1 MKTSAFVIFIS
12 IVLAVYG
19 SASYYIYYHGRHA
32 LSGAAFLRL
41 PYTIIFLFLSLT
53 YIAARFLQSYGESGI
68 SRFFLVIGS
77 FWMAAI
83 VYFFLA
89 CLLIDIMRGVNHFV
103 TIYPASVFMNYEKVK
118 LGLFFGL
125 IILTS
130 GIITY
135 GYINAKHS
143 VINEYEI
150 TTNKKLDSP
159 LTIVM
164 ASDIHLGP
172 LSCGKW
178 FDEQVEKINSLNP
191 DVILLA
197 GDVIDEDVKPVIE
210 QNLGEHLLNLKSKY
224 GVYAITG
231 NHEYIGGVEPS
242 VKYLTEHG
250 IKMLRDTAVTIDN
263 KFCIIGRED
272 NDKLRFTGRD
282 RKPLDE
288 IMKDVNTSVPVILM
302 NHQPSNLSELEG
314 KNIDLSLSGHTH
326 HGQFWPNSI
335 VTNLIYEVSRG
346 FIQKYGTNIY
356 VSNGLGTWGPP
367 IRVGN
372 KPEIVKF
379 TIRSIN
385 N

>member
-1 MKTSAFVIFIS
+1 MKTSAFIIFIS

-19 SASYYIYYHGRHA
+19 SANYYIYYHGRNA
-32 LSGAAFLRL
+32 LAGAGFLRL
-41 PYTIIFLFLSLT
+41 PYTILFLFLSLS
-53 YIAARFLQSYGESGI
+53 YIAARILQGYGESGLGK
-68 SRFFLVIGS
+68 FFLVVGS
-77 FWMAAI
+77 FWMAAV

-89 CLLIDIMRGVNHFV
+89 CLIIDAVRGINHFV
-103 TIYPASVFMNYEKVK
+103 TIYPAFIFMNYEKVK

-125 IILTS
+125 IAITAGILT
-130 GIITY
+130 Y
-135 GYINAKHS
+135 GFINAKHS
-143 VINEYEI
+143 VVNEYTI
-150 TTNKKLDSP
+150 TTDKKLNAP

-172 LSCGKW
+172 LSCGNW

-191 DVILLA
+191 DVILLV

-224 GVYAITG
+224 GVYAVTG
-231 NHEYIGGVEPS
+231 NHEYIGGVEPA

-250 IKMLRDTAVTIDN
+250 IKVLRDTAVTVDN
-263 KFCIIGRED
+263 RFCLIGRED
-272 NDKLRFTGRD
+272 KDKPRFTGRE
-282 RKPLDE
+282 RKPLEELIKETD
-288 IMKDVNTSVPVILM
+288 TSLPVVLM

-335 VTNLIYEVSRG
+335 VTSLIYEVSRG
-346 FIQKYGTNIY
+346 FLQKYGTNIY

-372 KPEIVKF
+372 RPEIVRFIIK
-379 TIRSIN
+379 SKSN
-385 N
+385 